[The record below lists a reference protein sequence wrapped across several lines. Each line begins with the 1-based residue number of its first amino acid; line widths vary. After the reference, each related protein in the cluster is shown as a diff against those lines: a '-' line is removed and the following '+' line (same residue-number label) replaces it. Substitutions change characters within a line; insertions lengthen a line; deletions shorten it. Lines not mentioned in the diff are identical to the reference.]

1 MHNGK
6 TNANDI
12 NELEFPRSAFKGILR
27 DYAEAVA
34 EVNNVDPAMCLM
46 TALSTISGA
55 VGKSFKATNGSRHG
69 GSYLNLYTLISATS
83 SSGKGVIMGNILK
96 PLHDFEQEI
105 QDEYRTVIPKLK
117 VRLEQFK
124 AQKKS
129 FLSGSGKKIDLPN
142 LSSGQD
148 PLEYIQEEIDKISSD
163 EKTLRGPIPFFIDNA
178 SPEAMGVALEEA
190 KGVLFSASSE
200 AGDIFSNLQG
210 KYSNQGNDFTLILK
224 GFSGD
229 PTEFRRVGRA
239 NVKIPEPCLSS
250 IWMAQPSV
258 VGKLI
263 HDKEASSQG
272 LTARILYL
280 KGHMM
285 LEPETMEEVSIDPKL
300 KEAWGCK
307 IRQILTLRK
316 KLKTPHEIS
325 FSRDARMY
333 LLEFH
338 NKRREEIYGDLS
350 AYKNELGKSR
360 EIAIRFAGNLATAEA
375 ENSMPIE
382 INLDQTQRAVENV
395 KYSQQGL
402 MNEIRSKR
410 ILSLAE
416 YANRLESELKEKDE
430 MSETIRNLGRKGFD
444 VEEVEEAAG
453 TYNDRFE
460 ISISETGPKGG
471 RPSRILRLK
480 TQG

>member
-1 MHNGK
+1 MKNAQR
-6 TNANDI
+6 TNT
-12 NELEFPRSAFKGILR
+12 IL
-27 DYAEAVA
+27 
-34 EVNNVDPAMCLM
+34 
-46 TALSTISGA
+46 
-55 VGKSFKATNGSRHG
+55 
-69 GSYLNLYTLISATS
+69 
-83 SSGKGVIMGNILK
+83 
-96 PLHDFEQEI
+96 
-105 QDEYRTVIPKLK
+105 YR
-117 VRLEQFK
+117 QCF
-124 AQKKS
+124 
-129 FLSGSGKKIDLPN
+129 
-142 LSSGQD
+142 
-148 PLEYIQEEIDKISSD
+148 
-163 EKTLRGPIPFFIDNA
+163 
-178 SPEAMGVALEEA
+178 PEAMGVALEEA

-272 LTARILYL
+272 LTARILYV

-416 YANRLESELKEKDE
+416 YANRLESELREKDE
-430 MSETIRNLGRKGFD
+430 MSETIRNLGKK
-444 VEEVEEAAG
+444 
-453 TYNDRFE
+453 RF
-460 ISISETGPKGG
+460 
-471 RPSRILRLK
+471 
-480 TQG
+480 